1 MELLNKFLPRVV
13 IINSVVH
20 TLFETNSQFIRI
32 NGWNSFLGSGLVEA
46 AALPAQRESAE
57 NVLAQFNKKIEW
69 LDDIPGFI
77 TPRVVSMIIN
87 EAYLSLEENISTKQ
101 EIDTAMKLGTNYPYG
116 PFEWAEKIG
125 PATVRQLLEKLNAS
139 SSRYRPSQLLK

>member
-1 MELLNKFLPRVV
+1 MKILVLCDEDQKKELLAQGTVSGTELVWLKDPGMIKDHSSASACIDLLFTTSGDRMELLNKFLPRVV

-69 LDDIPGFI
+69 LDDISGFI

-87 EAYLSLEENISTKQ
+87 E
-101 EIDTAMKLGTNYPYG
+101 
-116 PFEWAEKIG
+116 
-125 PATVRQLLEKLNAS
+125 
-139 SSRYRPSQLLK
+139 